1 MRLLMDSSSLRRL
14 ELGVKY
20 GVKLILPAYFQMES
34 VYQEIL
40 ADNVNYQI
48 LECLYQEKLESIEDY
63 AENLF
68 TSTSSIVRSI
78 KQINLF
84 LEEYNLT

>member
-1 MRLLMDSSSLRRL
+1 
-14 ELGVKY
+14 
-20 GVKLILPAYFQMES
+20 MES
-34 VYQEIL
+34 IYQEIL

-63 AENLF
+63 AGNLF

>member
-34 VYQEIL
+34 IYQKIL

-48 LECLYQEKLESIEDY
+48 LECVYQEKLESIEDY